1 MYIRHRGLDLELF
14 QREFEETHKAI
25 SETVRRNMKIANRR
39 EYRTPHQSKALKE
52 FRAKFG
58 HIPY

>member
-1 MYIRHRGLDLELF
+1 MYVMHKGLDLELF

-39 EYRTPHQSKALKE
+39 EHRAPQLSKELRD